1 VSSQLHRLKG
11 LIDRGLGAT
20 AGMWPAIRMAFAW
33 VHLAAHILGAGGGN
47 AKEVRKRLGG
57 LLGAMARPKDKV
69 GALASAVGHFL
80 KVSRSYWPGLF
91 HCDAVADLPRTNN
104 ALEQL
109 FGSYRHHE
117 RRVSGRKVASPALVL
132 RGSARI
138 LAAVATRQRP
148 ERVKDLIGAD
158 RENWAKVRS
167 ELAERRQRR
176 CERRRFRRDPE
187 GYLRL
192 LEAKLIQPTLP
203 T

>member
-1 VSSQLHRLKG
+1 L
-11 LIDRGLGAT
+11 
-20 AGMWPAIRMAFAW
+20 WPAIRLAFTW
-33 VHLAAHILGAGGGN
+33 VHQAAHILGVEGIDA
-47 AKEVRKRLGG
+47 ATARRRLGG
-57 LLGAMARPKDKV
+57 LLGAMARHRDKV
-69 GALASAVGHFL
+69 GGLASAVGHFL

-91 HCDAVADLPRTNN
+91 HCYAVADLPRTNN

-138 LAAVATRQRP
+138 LAAVATRQKP
-148 ERVKDLIGAD
+148 ERIQDLIGAD
-158 RENWAKVRS
+158 RQAWVALRA

-176 CERRRFRRDPE
+176 SERRRFRRDPE
-187 GYLRL
+187 GYLRQ
-192 LEAKLIQPTLP
+192 LEAKLTQSSLP

>member
-1 VSSQLHRLKG
+1 
-11 LIDRGLGAT
+11 
-20 AGMWPAIRMAFAW
+20 MWPAIRAAFAW
-33 VHLAAHILGAGGGN
+33 VHLAAHILGAEGSD
-47 AKEVRKRLGG
+47 AKAVRRRLGG
-57 LLGAMARPKDKV
+57 LLGAMACHTDKV

-91 HCDAVADLPRTNN
+91 HCYVVGGLPRTNN

-138 LAAVATRQRP
+138 IAAVATRQRA

-158 RENWAKVRS
+158 RARWADLRA
-167 ELAERRQRR
+167 ELAERRKRR
-176 CERRRFRRDPE
+176 VERRRFRRDPE
-187 GYLRL
+187 GYLRQ
-192 LEAKLIQPTLP
+192 LEAKLIQPSLP

>member
-1 VSSQLHRLKG
+1 
-11 LIDRGLGAT
+11 
-20 AGMWPAIRMAFAW
+20 
-33 VHLAAHILGAGGGN
+33 
-47 AKEVRKRLGG
+47 
-57 LLGAMARPKDKV
+57 MARHRSKAGP
-69 GALASAVGHFL
+69 LASAVGHFL

-91 HCDAVADLPRTNN
+91 HCYEVEGLPRTNN

-138 LAAVATRQRP
+138 IAAVATRQQP
-148 ERVKDLIGAD
+148 ERVKDLIAAD
-158 RENWAKVRS
+158 RERWTELRA

-176 CERRRFRRDPE
+176 VERRRFRRDPE
-187 GYLRL
+187 GYVRQ
-192 LEAKLIQPTLP
+192 LEAKLIQPSLP

>member
-1 VSSQLHRLKG
+1 
-11 LIDRGLGAT
+11 
-20 AGMWPAIRMAFAW
+20 MWPAIRLAFAW
-33 VHLAAHILGAGGGN
+33 VHLAAHILGVTGSDAVT
-47 AKEVRKRLGG
+47 ARKRLGG
-57 LLGAMARPKDKV
+57 LLGAMTRHKDKV
-69 GALASAVGHFL
+69 GSLTSAVEHFL
-80 KVSRSYWPGLF
+80 KVSQSYWSGLF
-91 HCDAVADLPRTNN
+91 HCYAVADLPRTNN

-138 LAAVATRQRP
+138 IAAVATRQQP

-158 RENWAKVRS
+158 RARWVELRA

-176 CERRRFRRDPE
+176 VERRRFRRDPE

-192 LEAKLIQPTLP
+192 LEAKLIQPSLP
-203 T
+203 P

>member
-1 VSSQLHRLKG
+1 LCRLKG
-11 LIDRGLGAT
+11 LIERGLEAT
-20 AGMWPAIRMAFAW
+20 AGMWPAIRAAFAW
-33 VHLAAHILGAGGGN
+33 VHLAAHILGSEGSDAW
-47 AKEVRKRLGG
+47 AVRKRLGG
-57 LLGAMARPKDKV
+57 LLGAMARHKSKV
-69 GALASAVGHFL
+69 GVLASALGHFL

-91 HCDAVADLPRTNN
+91 HCYGVGDLPRTNN

-132 RGSARI
+132 RGAARI
-138 LAAVATRQRP
+138 IAAVATRQKS
-148 ERVKDLIGAD
+148 ERVRDLIGAD
-158 RENWAKVRS
+158 RTLWAGLRA

-192 LEAKLIQPTLP
+192 LEAKLTQPTLP
-203 T
+203 A

>member
-1 VSSQLHRLKG
+1 MIQL
-11 LIDRGLGAT
+11 
-20 AGMWPAIRMAFAW
+20 AFGW
-33 VHLAAHILGAGGGN
+33 VHQAAHILGAEGLD
-47 AKEVRKRLGG
+47 APTARKRLGG
-57 LLGAMARPKDKV
+57 LLGAMARHRGRV
-69 GALASAVGHFL
+69 GGLAPAVDHFL

-91 HCDAVADLPRTNN
+91 CCYEVDDLPRTNN

-132 RGSARI
+132 RGAARL

-148 ERVKDLIGAD
+148 ERGPDLIGAD
-158 RENWAKVRS
+158 RENWAQLRA
-167 ELAERRQRR
+167 ELDERRQRR
-176 CERRRFRRDPE
+176 AERRRFRRDPE

-192 LEAKLIQPTLP
+192 LEVKLTQPTLP